1 MATPKV
7 SLKTAKD
14 PAVAET
20 EELTE
25 SGKTEELSESA
36 EAEDSYEAS
45 ESSEA
50 EDSDEASD
58 EASESTDSAFE
69 KASFRAVKFPI
80 FNPYLNVTF
89 STESFSDPVDFD
101 GYNRAQVDAGLLEV
115 KVSE

>member
-14 PAVAET
+14 PEVNET

-25 SGKTEELSESA
+25 NSKTEDPTENTESA
-36 EAEDSYEAS
+36 ETEH
-45 ESSEA
+45 
-50 EDSDEASD
+50 SDEST
-58 EASESTDSAFE
+58 EASESTDSGFE

-89 STESFSDPVDFD
+89 STESFSEPVDFD

-115 KVSE
+115 RVSE

>member
-7 SLKTAKD
+7 SLKPAKD
-14 PAVAET
+14 PVVAET

-25 SGKTEELSESA
+25 NP
-36 EAEDSYEAS
+36 
-45 ESSEA
+45 ESSEIA
-50 EDSDEASD
+50 EASD
-58 EASESTDSAFE
+58 KSSESDVNSTEDTEDGDKSTEANEITDSGFE

-101 GYNRAQVDAGLLEV
+101 GYNTAQVDAGLLEV